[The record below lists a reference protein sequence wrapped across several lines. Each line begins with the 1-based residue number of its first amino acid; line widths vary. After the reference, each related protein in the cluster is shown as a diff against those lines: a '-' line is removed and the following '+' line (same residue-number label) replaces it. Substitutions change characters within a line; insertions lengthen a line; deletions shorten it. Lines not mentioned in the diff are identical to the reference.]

1 LKFKSIAFDL
11 VGTIIEPDDWRPLSL
26 AHYRKLITLLSR
38 SRSVEKTEETDNL
51 IEKRKIRLT
60 RQLGREPSLIETVL
74 DLGIDKK
81 TLFNAIDS
89 VDPFHYI
96 RANKKIADTL
106 CNLRKSYKLGILTDT
121 SRLTAERALLA
132 YGIRPGWF
140 DTIVCG
146 DDIQQI
152 KPHLNAFR
160 FLLSELACD
169 AKNVV
174 FVGDRRE
181 IDLVPAKRLGMTTI
195 LVRQED
201 CSSVDITTSSLT
213 GLLELILLQA
223 S

>member
-1 LKFKSIAFDL
+1 MKFKSIAFDL
-11 VGTIIEPDDWRPLSL
+11 VGTIIEPNDWRPLSL

-38 SRSVEKTEETDNL
+38 SRIVERTEKTENL
-51 IEKRKIRLT
+51 IEKRKTRLA

-81 TLFNAIDS
+81 TFFNAIDS

-96 RANKKIADTL
+96 RANKKIAGTL
-106 CNLRKSYKLGILTDT
+106 YSLGRFYKLGILTDT

-146 DDIQQI
+146 DDIHQI
-152 KPHLNAFR
+152 KPHPDAFR
-160 FLLSELACD
+160 FLLSELGCD
-169 AKNVV
+169 AKDVI

-195 LVRQED
+195 LVRQEN
-201 CSSVDITTSSLT
+201 CSSVDIATSSLT
-213 GLLELILLQA
+213 ELLELMLLQA

>member
-1 LKFKSIAFDL
+1 MKFKSIAFDL